1 MRAESEVWQALLRR
15 KGLSVTDLAGQLGVT
30 RQHAHR
36 LLSGRRPAESQREE
50 LEHALALGSPT
61 KGNPLFAVG
70 ELDDNGE
77 LDIVPAGD
85 AQPLFASREVATDV
99 ARALESAS
107 LHVCVLPV
115 WPAYAW
121 RNLVA
126 FHAAWGAEPE
136 TRKLFVVDEA
146 AGDVPLD
153 AILGEIRAGLEAT
166 LRARSQAHDPAFLQ
180 EVDSRLSGYTD
191 ARAFPSSSIG
201 RASGC

>member
-1 MRAESEVWQALLRR
+1 MRDEAEVWQALLRR

-36 LLSGRRPAESQREE
+36 LLTGRRPEDSQRDE
-50 LEHALALGSPT
+50 LEHALALGTPT
-61 KGNPLFAVG
+61 AGRPLFAVG

-99 ARALESAS
+99 ARALEPAS

-126 FHAAWGAEPE
+126 FHAAWGADPEP
-136 TRKLFVVDEA
+136 RKLFIVDDGNEEL
-146 AGDVPLD
+146 PLD
-153 AILGEIRAGLEAT
+153 ALVGEIRAGLDAT
-166 LRARSQAHDPAFLQ
+166 LRSRAQARDPAYLS
-180 EVDSRLSGYTD
+180 EVESRLQ
-191 ARAFPSSSIG
+191 RLN
-201 RASGC
+201 

>member
-1 MRAESEVWQALLRR
+1 MRPESEVWQALLRR
-15 KGLSVTDLAGQLGVT
+15 KGLSVADLAARLGVT
-30 RQHAHR
+30 REDAHR
-36 LLSGRRPAESQREE
+36 LLTGPEPAESQREE
-50 LEHALALGSPT
+50 LEHALALGTPT

-99 ARALESAS
+99 ARALEPAS

-115 WPAYAW
+115 WPEYGW

-136 TRKLFVVDEA
+136 TRKVFVVDN
-146 AGDVPLD
+146 GDEDLPLD
-153 AILGEIRAGLEAT
+153 ALVGEVRAGLDAT
-166 LRARSQAHDPAFLQ
+166 LRGRAKARDPACLS
-180 EVDSRLSGYTD
+180 EVESRLQ
-191 ARAFPSSSIG
+191 RLN
-201 RASGC
+201 